1 MSDLAAR
8 CGGRLV
14 LAAAVLALTPACIL
28 PDETEVQIRVESDPR
43 AAPPDY
49 LLFSWLDCRTY
60 IQRDVR
66 VPERGTLPRGR
77 DPLATIVVRVETGVP
92 TRRGALVRGYAEGIG
107 GSVQVSTGAVVVEV
121 RPRTV
126 NSATVR
132 LYGGAVPE
140 AAGGIPEELDW
151 CTPAPAAPPPVTA
164 GPPPVTT
171 PGDAG
176 SVPTSTTRDAGAS
189 ADAPLYPGGN
199 TAPVV
204 SAGADL
210 VTPRAPADL
219 TLTGTVTDDGRP
231 GRGLA
236 FLWSQVSGP
245 APATLS
251 DAEKAV
257 TRARL
262 TAPGVYVMRLG
273 ASDGQLTGAADV
285 TITVLSLDQGLVG
298 LWHFDEGGGG
308 LARDSSGGGLD
319 ATLTGGGA
327 FTGTARLGRSALDC
341 RGSGAQATVPVSA
354 LGRLELGAGDLTV
367 ATWVRSRATGL
378 SDVVVK
384 WPGVDNRSRHAGFVL
399 GMLEGGAAQFKIF
412 QGEGTTP
419 VRAVGPV
426 VTDGQWHHLLGRK
439 TAGEMTLYVDG
450 RRAATLPHG
459 FPSLANDE
467 PLQLGGFG
475 GSDRYDLD
483 GEADEVLI
491 YTRALSDLEI
501 AGLAAG
507 QSP

>member
-1 MSDLAAR
+1 MSDPGAR
-8 CGGRLV
+8 CGRLALV
-14 LAAAVLALTPACIL
+14 GAVLALTAGCIL
-28 PDETEVQIRVESDPR
+28 PDETEVEIRVEVDPR

-60 IQRDVR
+60 IERDVR

-77 DPLATIVVRVETGVP
+77 TPLATIVVRVDTGVP
-92 TRRGALVRGYAEGIG
+92 VRRGALVHGYAEGIG
-107 GSVQVSTGAVVVEV
+107 GSVQVSTGTVVVDV
-121 RPRTV
+121 RPRKV
-126 NSATVR
+126 NLATVR

-151 CTPAPAAPPPVTA
+151 CGSPPAGA
-164 GPPPVTT
+164 PPVTT
-171 PGDAG
+171 PVDSG
-176 SVPTSTTRDAGAS
+176 SVPDTLTRDAAAS
-189 ADAPLYPGGN
+189 ADAPLFTGAN

-210 VTPRAPADL
+210 VTPRAPADV
-219 TLTGTVTDDGRP
+219 TLTGTTTDDGLP
-231 GRGLA
+231 GRGLV

-251 DAEKAV
+251 DGQKAV
-257 TRARL
+257 TRARF
-262 TAPGVYVMRLG
+262 TVPGVYVMRLG

-308 LARDSSGGGLD
+308 LARDSAGGGLD

-327 FTGTARLGRSALDC
+327 FTGAARLGRSALDC
-341 RGSGAQATVPVSA
+341 RGTGAQATVAASA
-354 LGRLELGAGDLTV
+354 LARLELGAGDLTV
-367 ATWVRSRATGL
+367 ATWVRSRANRL

-384 WPGVDNRSRHAGFVL
+384 WPGVDTRLRHAGFVL
-399 GMLEGGAAQFKIF
+399 GMLDGGAAQFKIY
-412 QGEGTTP
+412 QGEDATP

-439 TAGEMTLYVDG
+439 TAGEIALYVDG
-450 RRAATLPHG
+450 RRAATVPHG
-459 FPSLANDE
+459 FPSLADDE

-483 GEADEVLI
+483 GEADEVVI
-491 YTRALSDLEI
+491 YARALSDLEI

-507 QSP
+507 LSP